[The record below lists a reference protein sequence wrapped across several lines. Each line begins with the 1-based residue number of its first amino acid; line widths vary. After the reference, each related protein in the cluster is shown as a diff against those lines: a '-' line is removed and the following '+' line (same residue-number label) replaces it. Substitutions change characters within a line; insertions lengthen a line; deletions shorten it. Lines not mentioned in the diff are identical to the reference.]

1 MPPTDPSPAP
11 SAPDDTQSAPPHA
24 SVLPREVRAFLALRP
39 GQTFV
44 DATLG
49 AGGHSLLLLPD
60 LAPGGRLIGLDV
72 DPAAQQIARTRLEP
86 EAKRLGVE
94 LLLVPRNFAE
104 LPAVLDEVGGGAPHG
119 ILADLGVSSM
129 QFDTPERGFSF
140 QHDAPLDMR
149 MDPALPHTGADLL
162 AELDEAE
169 IADLLYLHGGE
180 RGSRRIARAIVYDRE
195 AGRPVKTTG
204 QLEALVRRAL
214 RVRGHQRIHPA
225 TRTFQALR
233 IAVNRE
239 MDVLARFLEAAPERL
254 APGGTLAVISFHS
267 GEDRLAKQRFK
278 ALHKTGRFRMVEKS
292 VVRPGDDEARANP
305 RSRSAK
311 LRGLRRASD
320 A

>member
-1 MPPTDPSPAP
+1 MPPTPNDPSSAAPAP
-11 SAPDDTQSAPPHA
+11 SDTPPHA
-24 SVLPREVRAFLALRP
+24 SVLPREVRAFLGLRP
-39 GQTFV
+39 RQTFV

-72 DPAAQQIARTRLEP
+72 DPAAQGIARARLEP

-94 LLLVPRNFAE
+94 LLLVQRNFAE
-104 LPAVLDEVGGGAPHG
+104 LPAVLDEAGGDAPHG

-162 AELDEAE
+162 AELDETE

-180 RGSRRIARAIVYDRE
+180 RGSRRIARAIVFERE

-225 TRTFQALR
+225 TRSFQALR

-239 MDVLARFLEAAPERL
+239 LDVLARFLEAAPERL

-278 ALHKTGRFRMVEKS
+278 ALHGTGRFQIVAKS